1 MMLRCLFLLG
11 CAALFSGCIHIKL
24 DPVEVHA
31 TVDVNVKVDEAVTN
45 LLTDIYGD
53 SSTVQTPAPTSR

>member
-1 MMLRCLFLLG
+1 MYRSCLFLG
-11 CAALFSGCIHIKL
+11 GILFLAGCIHVKV

-31 TVDVNVKVDEAVTN
+31 VVDVNVKVDREVSD

-53 SSTVQTPAPTSR
+53 SKTVKAPNPSSK